1 MPVNTRQ
8 NHGMQNAL
16 EALEEI
22 VQQNGLARSWEDEGL
37 GTTVT
42 LTIRRDEYLILYQ
55 AACSWKD
62 GTKKDVHHN
71 LAQNF
76 VEILEGCL
84 HYNRWQHQRNI
95 SVQGV
100 SLRASDRDYRTVF
113 QCHAKWAA
121 TVVGAHRAI
130 GCVFLRGVLMRM
142 TWSHAH
148 VGGSWGSNRQ
158 ENSVWLTV
166 HQTACLAQSRS
177 GGQAQALVL
186 QWRKRGGPSIK
197 ALVSG
202 RIKNG
207 SVPAQQLPQRRE
219 TWPWAKSEKRLHRYS
234 L

>member
-1 MPVNTRQ
+1 MTCAMPVNTRQ

-55 AACSWKD
+55 AVCSWKD

-76 VEILEGCL
+76 VTWWRCIFEILEGCL
-84 HYNRWQHQRNI
+84 HYNRSEHQWNI

-100 SLRASDRDYRTVF
+100 SLRASDRHYRTVF

-121 TVVGAHRAI
+121 RVVGAHRAI
-130 GCVFLRGVLMRM
+130 GCVFF
-142 TWSHAH
+142 T
-148 VGGSWGSNRQ
+148 
-158 ENSVWLTV
+158 
-166 HQTACLAQSRS
+166 RS
-177 GGQAQALVL
+177 TDEDD
-186 QWRKRGGPSIK
+186 
-197 ALVSG
+197 LVS
-202 RIKNG
+202 R
-207 SVPAQQLPQRRE
+207 PCWRQLRE
-219 TWPWAKSEKRLHRYS
+219 QSPRKFCLTDCSPDGMLSTIA
-234 L
+234 